1 MVDWCQKI
9 SILQGLLFPIFG
21 PSTTNS
27 ASLSLDPQLCL
38 HLAKTTMAEWC
49 PGTFCW
55 STWNLSPRVA
65 DYFTTAKK
73 RSCFDAIAFGFW
85 YTSSGTWQL
94 QQKMEN
100 WIRDAKTARCPR
112 GILNTSDSS
121 IVNAQQ
127 LRVFFRHSFTESI
140 PALQRRQRDGKI
152 LWPKTKSSRALAN
165 MMQWQFVPPM
175 LRFKMPR
182 SSLLVFRLPTT
193 WSLRLLFHRTN
204 HASFQRRDC
213 T

>member
-1 MVDWCQKI
+1 M

-85 YTSSGTWQL
+85 YTSSGTWRL

-100 WIRDAKTARCPR
+100 WIQDAKTARCPL

-127 LRVFFRHSFTESI
+127 LRSWVIVSTEFI
-140 PALQRRQRDGKI
+140 PALQPRQRDGKI

-182 SSLLVFRLPTT
+182 SSLLVSSLPTT
-193 WSLRLLFHRTN
+193 RSLRLLFHTTN
-204 HASFQRRDC
+204 QASF
-213 T
+213 